1 MSKWIESV
9 LEHRRVPFDFS
20 GGRVARVHGCETFL
34 GVRGQVGVLANLY
47 VRVHT
52 DSIVDDHVSVVGHDI
67 PLVV

>member
-34 GVRGQVGVLANLY
+34 DGLD